1 MNTFRTASLFSL
13 ASPKEERESRQCQA
27 RRHRNICSHPVWFV
41 ILRLPHVVA
50 IFNYGRIPTRY
61 RQLSNN
67 IAGKPRN
74 LRHRLR
80 GRIARQKPK
89 SLI

>member
-1 MNTFRTASLFSL
+1 MDFY
-13 ASPKEERESRQCQA
+13 A
-27 RRHRNICSHPVWFV
+27 RRRRQNIRSHPVRFV
-41 ILRLPHVVA
+41 ILRLPHVGA
-50 IFNYGRIPTRY
+50 IFDQGRILTRY

-67 IAGKPRN
+67 IADKPRN